1 MIKRTILV
9 ATGLGLTTLVLFG
22 RDAAS
27 YVSTSYHRLT
37 STVTDSVPVDFQIDR
52 AKQMVRDLDP
62 EIRRSMHV
70 IAKEEVALEQLNKQL
85 DTTQA
90 KADNDKKD
98 ILRLQS
104 DLGQNKKTYHY
115 ASHSYSSDE
124 VKQDLARRF
133 SRFKVSD
140 DTLTSMKQM
149 RDARQKNLDA
159 AQQKLSAMIN
169 ARRKLDVDVQ
179 NLEAKRKLVE
189 VAQASSDY
197 VFDDSQLARAKDLIN
212 DIRTRL
218 DVAAKLANADVNV
231 QTEIPLNEAAPAD
244 ITDQVTDY
252 FKLDAPKTE
261 VAEQSDEPA
270 TESSAANET
279 KGTTI
284 LSVSLAHE

>member
-27 YVSTSYHRLT
+27 YVSTSYHR
-37 STVTDSVPVDFQIDR
+37 VTDSVQDRVPVDFQIDR

-70 IAKEEVALEQLNKQL
+70 IAKEEVALDQLNQQISGN
-85 DTTQA
+85 QA

-98 ILRLQS
+98 ILRLQT
-104 DLGQNKKTYHY
+104 DLGQNKGVYQY
-115 ASHSYSSDE
+115 ASHTYSSDE

-133 SRFKVSD
+133 SRFKVTD
-140 DTLTSMKQM
+140 DTLASMKQM

-159 AQQKLSAMIN
+159 AQQKLTAMVS

-197 VFDDSQLARAKDLIN
+197 VFDDSQLARAKELIN

-231 QTEIPLNEAAPAD
+231 QSEIPLNDAAPAD
-244 ITDQVTDY
+244 ITDQVTEY
-252 FKLDAPKTE
+252 FKLGTTE
-261 VAEQSDEPA
+261 VASKP
-270 TESSAANET
+270 ET
-279 KGTTI
+279 VIEADAVTI
-284 LSVSLAHE
+284 SLAHE

>member
-1 MIKRTILV
+1 MIKRAILV
-9 ATGLGLTTLVLFG
+9 GTGLGLTSLVLFG

-27 YVSTSYHRLT
+27 YVKTSYHRVT
-37 STVTDSVPVDFQIDR
+37 CTVQDRVPIDFQIDR

-62 EIRRSMHV
+62 EIRNSMHV
-70 IAKEEVALEQLNKQL
+70 IAKEEVALDQLNQQIAGNQDKT
-85 DTTQA
+85 D
-90 KADNDKKD
+90 KEKKD
-98 ILRLQS
+98 ILHLQA
-104 DLGQNKKTYHY
+104 DLGQNKSVYQY
-115 ASHSYSSDE
+115 ASHTYTCDE
-124 VKQDLARRF
+124 VKQDLAHRF
-133 SRFKVSD
+133 SRFKVAD
-140 DTLTSMKQM
+140 DTLASMKQM

-231 QTEIPLNEAAPAD
+231 QSEIPLDDAAPQD
-244 ITDQVTDY
+244 ITDQVTQY
-252 FKLDAPKTE
+252 FKLGNKAETVTKSEPAKETE
-261 VAEQSDEPA
+261 VS
-270 TESSAANET
+270 T
-279 KGTTI
+279 
-284 LSVSLAHE
+284 VSLAHE

>member
-9 ATGLGLTTLVLFG
+9 VTGLGLTTLVLFG

-27 YVSTSYHRLT
+27 YVSTTYHR
-37 STVTDSVPVDFQIDR
+37 VTDSVQERVPVDFQIDR

-70 IAKEEVALEQLNKQL
+70 IAKEEVALEQLNQ
-85 DTTQA
+85 QIGGNQG
-90 KADNDKKD
+90 KADKDKKD
-98 ILRLQS
+98 ILRLQA
-104 DLGQNKKTYHY
+104 DLGQNKSVYQY
-115 ASHSYSSDE
+115 ASHTYTGDE

-133 SRFKVSD
+133 SRFKVAD
-140 DTLTSMKQM
+140 DTLASMKQM

-169 ARRKLDVDVQ
+169 ARRKLEVDVQ

-197 VFDDSQLARAKDLIN
+197 VFDDSQLARAKELIN

-218 DVAAKLANADVNV
+218 DVAAKLANADLDV
-231 QTEIPLNEAAPAD
+231 QAEIPLDEATPAD
-244 ITDQVTDY
+244 ITDQVTQY
-252 FKLDAPKTE
+252 FKLNA
-261 VAEQSDEPA
+261 AEEPA
-270 TESSAANET
+270 KDAEVVTAAF
-279 KGTTI
+279 
-284 LSVSLAHE
+284 AHE

>member
-9 ATGLGLTTLVLFG
+9 VTGLGVTTLVLFG

-27 YVSTSYHRLT
+27 YVSTTYHKLT
-37 STVTDSVPVDFQIDR
+37 SSVTDRVPVEFQIDR

-62 EIRRSMHV
+62 EIRHSMHV
-70 IAKEEVALEQLNKQL
+70 IAKEEVALEQLNQQI
-85 DTTQA
+85 DSSQT
-90 KADNDKKD
+90 KADGEKKD

-104 DLGQNKKTYHY
+104 DLGQNKRVYQY
-115 ASHSYSSDE
+115 ASHTYTPDQ
-124 VKQDLARRF
+124 VKQDLSRRF
-133 SRFKVSD
+133 SRFKVAD
-140 DTLTSMKQM
+140 DTLASMKQM

-159 AQQKLSAMIN
+159 AQQKLAAMVS
-169 ARRKLDVDVQ
+169 ARRKLEVDVQ

-231 QTEIPLNEAAPAD
+231 ETEIPLNDAAPAD
-244 ITDQVTDY
+244 ITDQVTAY
-252 FKLDAPKTE
+252 FKLGGTE
-261 VAEQSDEPA
+261 DVANKEEAEAKQEAAKEA
-270 TESSAANET
+270 TAVT
-279 KGTTI
+279 
-284 LSVSLAHE
+284 VSFALE